1 MAFDFERI
9 ETQEGRNKFN
19 AIMDDIGIAH
29 LNLASY
35 LIESSYED
43 NLAKLMLSKT
53 KTLVRLYVIEGFD
66 FAQRDIGSYS
76 DPYLK
81 IICGK
86 KSVNERDNYQLD
98 QPNPKFHKYYDFDA
112 EFPGA

>member
-1 MAFDFERI
+1 
-9 ETQEGRNKFN
+9 
-19 AIMDDIGIAH
+19 MDDIGIAH

-86 KSVNERDNYQLD
+86 KSVNERDNY
-98 QPNPKFHKYYDFDA
+98 
-112 EFPGA
+112 